1 MTLKK
6 ILLFCFFIVCSGWIN
21 AQNTATDSLEF
32 AHFDCGIIQTRQ
44 KLDKQFFAS
53 TPPIQL
59 RVNNEAFT
67 YATFQLGK
75 RKNKM
80 YLYLRILAD
89 NVCIKKDKNVD
100 IYFKSGEIITLKN
113 EYPLNC
119 ESFFARQLKKK
130 EVQKLK
136 DNDITMI
143 KIYTYKKNYEL
154 YVGEVQNQDTKH
166 QLDCLLGYK
175 VKKSDEVKIKKKDKR
190 NKNQEENGNP

>member
-1 MTLKK
+1 
-6 ILLFCFFIVCSGWIN
+6 
-21 AQNTATDSLEF
+21 
-32 AHFDCGIIQTRQ
+32 
-44 KLDKQFFAS
+44 
-53 TPPIQL
+53 
-59 RVNNEAFT
+59 
-67 YATFQLGK
+67 
-75 RKNKM
+75 M

-154 YVGEVQNQDTKH
+154 YVNEVQNQDTKH

-175 VKKSDEVKIKKKDKR
+175 VKKSDEVKIRKKDKR
-190 NKNQEENGNP
+190 NKNQEENGNPWIINQKLLQWVRYRN